1 MTLGLLAAAWL
12 GGTLLGLSWGAA
24 PLGALALAGVG
35 VLAAVGLRMLRWPA
49 LPALLGAAFLLALA
63 RAGVGGGDGDGLSA
77 AVLDGREVVV
87 EGRIVDD
94 PENAATKVRFRLLV
108 ARGRVY
114 GLRSG
119 GGESDDLF
127 RGQSWLVY
135 ANPPAELVGRRDAP
149 YFRYG
154 DVVSVSGEL
163 LAPRPVGGFDY
174 PAYLAAQG
182 ITATLFAQE
191 VEVTGA
197 AGARWRSVVYRARG
211 RMADS
216 LERAM
221 PYPESALAAALL
233 LGKREALPPEVVER
247 FRGAGAAHLLAIS
260 GLHVGVLLAAVSGV
274 GGWLLGRRSPAW
286 LLAAGMAI
294 WLYAVVA
301 GAPPSAVRAAIMGTV
316 YLLAV
321 GLGRPS
327 GALSALALAAALMT
341 ALSPG
346 LIRQVSFQLSFAAV
360 GGIALAL
367 AVGGDRLGGWR
378 SSPAGWRGWLLGRTL
393 GLAAVSA
400 AATLATWPLV
410 AAYFGELPLLGVPVS
425 LLAVPAMAPAVI
437 AAGAAAMGGLVSG
450 TLGELLGWLAAAPAA
465 YLIGVVSLVPGW
477 TVSAD
482 WAGGAVIY
490 IWYGGLGAAI
500 LMARRLRRLS
510 ETGLSGA
517 GLRDALRGAGGTG
530 MRWPGPRFTIPAAMA
545 LSIAAAIL
553 WARAAGGPD
562 GYLSVHFFDIGQG
575 DSILIVTPSG
585 RRALIDGGPEADG
598 ASQALAG
605 ALPGGDRG
613 LDLAVMTHP
622 DADHGRGLL
631 EVLDRYKVGMALSG
645 PAEPDDDIQAQWDQR
660 LRKHNITSAEVS
672 AGYVVYLD
680 DGVELR
686 VLNPPPGRVSGDSND
701 NSVVFRLT
709 YGEVSFLLTA
719 DIGHSIEERLL
730 RDNVP
735 LSATVLKVGH
745 HGSRTATSQRFLDA
759 VNPAVAVISV
769 GRDNSYGH
777 PAAEVVERLEL
788 RLGAGKVY
796 RTDLDGEVVVVTDG
810 VGVRVRT
817 GG

>member
-24 PLGALALAGVG
+24 PMAAWLLAGVG
-35 VLAAVGLRMLRWPA
+35 VAAAVGLRMLR
-49 LPALLGAAFLLALA
+49 LPAFPMLLGAVFLLALA
-63 RAGVGGGDGDGLSA
+63 RAGMEGGGDGGRSVA
-77 AVLDGREVVV
+77 ALDGREVAV
-87 EGRIVDD
+87 EGRIVSD
-94 PENAATKVRFRLLV
+94 PENAATKVRFRLRV
-108 ARGRVY
+108 SGGRVY
-114 GLRSG
+114 GLRPG
-119 GGESDDLF
+119 GGDGDDPF
-127 RGQSWLVY
+127 RGQDWLVY

-154 DVVSVSGEL
+154 DVVSVSGAL
-163 LAPRPVGGFDY
+163 LEPRPAGGFDY

-191 VEVTGA
+191 ARVTGA
-197 AGARWRSVVYRARG
+197 AGTRWRAAVYQVRG
-211 RMADS
+211 RLADS

-233 LGKREALPPEVVER
+233 LGKREALPPEVVAR

-321 GLGRPS
+321 GLGRPT
-327 GALSALALAAALMT
+327 GALPALALAAALMT
-341 ALSPG
+341 AVSPG

-360 GGIALAL
+360 GGIALVL

-378 SSPAGWRGWLLGRTL
+378 SSQAGWRGWLLGRTL

-425 LLAVPAMAPAVI
+425 LLAVPGMAPAVI
-437 AAGAAAMGGLVSG
+437 AAGAAAVGGLVSG

-465 YLIGVVSLVPGW
+465 YLVAVVSLAPGW

-482 WAGGAVIY
+482 WAGGPLLY

-500 LMARRLRRLS
+500 LMARRGN
-510 ETGLSGA
+510 GLSVA

-530 MRWPGPRFTIPAAMA
+530 LRWPGPRFTIPAAMA

-605 ALPGGDRG
+605 ALSGDRG

-660 LRKHNITSAEVS
+660 LRKHNIASAEVW
-672 AGYVVYLD
+672 AGYVVSLG

-719 DIGHSIEERLL
+719 DIGHSVEERLL
-730 RDNVP
+730 REDVE

-745 HGSRTATSQRFLDA
+745 HGSKTATSQRFLDA

-777 PAAEVVERLEL
+777 PAGEVVARLEL

>member
-1 MTLGLLAAAWL
+1 MLAAAWL
-12 GGTLLGLSWGAA
+12 GGTLLGLSWALA
-24 PLGALALAGVG
+24 PAGALLLAGVG

-49 LPALLGAAFLLALA
+49 FPMLLGAVFLLALA
-63 RAGVGGGDGDGLSA
+63 RAGMEGGGDGGRSVA
-77 AVLDGREVVV
+77 ALDGREVAV
-87 EGRIVDD
+87 EGRIVSD
-94 PENAATKVRFRLLV
+94 PENAATKVRFRLRV
-108 ARGRVY
+108 SEGRVY
-114 GLRSG
+114 GLRPG
-119 GGESDDLF
+119 GGGDGDDPF
-127 RGQSWLVY
+127 RGQDWLVY

-154 DVVSVSGEL
+154 DVVSVSGAL
-163 LAPRPVGGFDY
+163 LGPRPAGGFDY

-191 VEVTGA
+191 ARVTGS
-197 AGARWRSVVYRARG
+197 AGTRWRAVVYQARG
-211 RMADS
+211 RLADS

-233 LGKREALPPEVVER
+233 LGKREALPPEMVAR

-327 GALSALALAAALMT
+327 GALPALALAAALMT
-341 ALSPG
+341 AVSPG
-346 LIRQVSFQLSFAAV
+346 LIRQISFQLSFAAV
-360 GGIALAL
+360 GGIALVL

-378 SSPAGWRGWLLGRTL
+378 SSQAGWRRWRLGRTL

-425 LLAVPAMAPAVI
+425 LLAVPGMAPAVI

-450 TLGELLGWLAAAPAA
+450 PLGELLGWLAAAPAA
-465 YLIGVVSLVPGW
+465 YLVAVVSLVPGW

-482 WAGGAVIY
+482 WAGGPFLY

-500 LMARRLRRLS
+500 LMARGQHWLAA
-510 ETGLSGA
+510 GLSAA

-530 MRWPGPRFTIPAAMA
+530 LRWPGPRFTIPAAMA

-605 ALPGGDRG
+605 ALSGDRG

-645 PAEPDDDIQAQWDQR
+645 PAEPDDDIQAQWEQR
-660 LRKHNITSAEVS
+660 LRKHNIASAEVW
-672 AGYVVYLD
+672 AGYVVSLG

-719 DIGHSIEERLL
+719 DIGHSVEERLL
-730 RDNVP
+730 REDVE

-745 HGSRTATSQRFLDA
+745 HGSKTATSQRFLDA

-777 PAAEVVERLEL
+777 PAGEVVARLEL

-796 RTDLDGEVVVVTDG
+796 RTDLDGDVVVVTDG